1 MPRPRRSLVLALA
14 VFALSTSVAQAQI
27 PNLRRKAKDAGR
39 QAITGQQAQQRRP
52 PPKFDNTM
60 LELNP
65 QVVARLITG
74 LESRSRTRGT
84 GGQTA
89 AELRKRSS
97 AASDE
102 AANMNNQ
109 HSDDRAQWVNANGEA
124 ENCVSE
130 ELNNVEQRH
139 SQEMQQR
146 FVGMT
151 GVNTPAKT
159 KFMQDWTA
167 ASQELQQAAMAH
179 DTAGTRRAQDKMN
192 TLMGVDAHA
201 DSAKARAACHVPAVP
216 AWMRRAD
223 SLAAISDTLAVRARD
238 AEGAGNAAAA
248 RGAEMTPEQFAM
260 AAERAEGFVAL
271 KAAGNVGS
279 GWVFT
284 QIEEEALTA
293 RLVDLKK
300 YFG

>member
-1 MPRPRRSLVLALA
+1 MPRPCLVLALI

-27 PNLRRKAKDAGR
+27 PNLRRKAKEAAR
-39 QAITGQQAQQRRP
+39 QAVTGQQPQQHRP

-74 LESRSRTRGT
+74 LETRSKMRGT
-84 GGQTA
+84 SGQTA

-102 AANMNNQ
+102 AANINNQ

-139 SQEMQQR
+139 TQEMQQR
-146 FVGMT
+146 FMGMT
-151 GVNTPAKT
+151 GVNTPAKI
-159 KFMQDWTA
+159 KLMQDWTA
-167 ASQELQQAAMAH
+167 AGQEVQQAAMAN
-179 DTAGTRRAQDKMN
+179 DTAAMRRARVRANK
-192 TLMGVDAHA
+192 LMGVDARA
-201 DSAKARAACHVPAVP
+201 DSAKARATCHVPAVP

-223 SLAAISDTLAVRARD
+223 SLAAISDTLVVRARGV
-238 AEGAGNAAAA
+238 EGAGNAAAA
-248 RGAEMTPEQFAM
+248 RAAEMTPEQFAM
-260 AAERAEGFVAL
+260 AAERAEGFVTL

-284 QIEEEALTA
+284 PIEEQALTA

>member
-1 MPRPRRSLVLALA
+1 MPRPSLVLALTA
-14 VFALSTSVAQAQI
+14 FALSASVAQAQI
-27 PNLRRKAKDAGR
+27 PNIRRKARDAAR
-39 QAITGQQAQQRRP
+39 QAISDQPRRP

-65 QVVARLITG
+65 QVVARLIKG
-74 LESRSRTRGT
+74 LDARSAMRGA

-89 AELRKRSS
+89 AALRQRSS

-102 AANMNNQ
+102 AASINNQ
-109 HSDDRAQWVNANGEA
+109 HSDDRADWVNANGAA

-139 SQEMQQR
+139 AQEMQQR
-146 FVGMT
+146 FMGMT
-151 GVNTPAKT
+151 GVNTPEKT
-159 KFMQDWTA
+159 KFMQDWTTA
-167 ASQELQQAAMAH
+167 GQEAQQAAAAN
-179 DTAGTRRAQDKMN
+179 DTAGLRRAQEKLN
-192 TLMGVDAHA
+192 KLMGVDPRA
-201 DSAKARAACHVPAVP
+201 DSAKARATCHVPAVP

-223 SLAAISDTLAVRARD
+223 SLAAVSDTLAVRARA

-248 RGAEMTPEQFAM
+248 RAAEMTPEQFAM

-271 KAAGNVGS
+271 QAAGNVGS
-279 GWVFT
+279 GYVFT
-284 QIEEEALTA
+284 QIEEQALTA

>member
-1 MPRPRRSLVLALA
+1 MPRPSLVLALTA
-14 VFALSTSVAQAQI
+14 FALSTSVAQGQI
-27 PNLRRKAKDAGR
+27 PNLRRKAR
-39 QAITGQQAQQRRP
+39 QAITGQPTDQQRRP

-60 LELNP
+60 LELSP
-65 QVVARLITG
+65 QVVARLIRG
-74 LESRSRTRGT
+74 LETRSTMHGD

-97 AASDE
+97 AASEE
-102 AANMNNQ
+102 AANINNQ

-124 ENCVSE
+124 ESCVSD
-130 ELNNVEQRH
+130 ELDNVEQRH

-146 FVGMT
+146 FMGMT
-151 GVNTPAKT
+151 GVNTPEKT
-159 KFMQDWTA
+159 KFMQDWA
-167 ASQELQQAAMAH
+167 AAGQEAQRAAMAN
-179 DTAGTRRAQDKMN
+179 DTAAMRRAQEKMN
-192 TLMGVDAHA
+192 KLMGVDARA

-223 SLAAISDTLAVRARD
+223 SLAAISDTLAVRARA

-248 RGAEMTPEQFAM
+248 RAAEMTSEQFAM
-260 AAERAEGFVAL
+260 AAERAEGFVGL
-271 KAAGNVGS
+271 QAAGNVGS
-279 GWVFT
+279 GWVFSPVE
-284 QIEEEALTA
+284 QQALTA